1 MRAYWRRATRRERF
15 HLLRLLIWAVQVP
28 LALSTNLKNNVPY
41 LVFLSIAALIESA
54 LTDFDQSRAA
64 RKKAEADQ
72 AG

>member
-1 MRAYWRRATRRERF
+1 M
-15 HLLRLLIWAVQVP
+15 P